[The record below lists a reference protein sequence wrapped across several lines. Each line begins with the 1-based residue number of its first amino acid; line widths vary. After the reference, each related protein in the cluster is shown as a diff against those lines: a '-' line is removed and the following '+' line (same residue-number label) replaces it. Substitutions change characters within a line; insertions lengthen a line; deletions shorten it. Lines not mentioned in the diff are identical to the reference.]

1 MNPSKEL
8 DQIRTHITQAVGPH
22 MVPRYRPLIS
32 EGITRLVKGLVD
44 FEGDPSAP
52 INTCV
57 SLRQGWL
64 FTLTS
69 SSAVGSII
77 SRIAYGN
84 EIFEEHGED
93 LLNMNRKAMGLLA
106 SGMSN
111 FWLVDFF
118 PLSNWFRSPDPV
130 RVDLYPYSPV
140 HPRMVSRCAFPKA
153 RTRIPADHGLY
164 PLQTMGTGHR

>member
-1 MNPSKEL
+1 MSPSKEL
-8 DQIRTHITQAVGPH
+8 YQIRTHITQGIGPH

-32 EGITRLVKGLVD
+32 EEITWLVKGLVD
-44 FEGDPSAP
+44 FEGDPSDP
-52 INTCV
+52 INTYV
-57 SLRQGWL
+57 SLCQGWL

-84 EIFEEHGED
+84 EIFEEHGQD
-93 LLNMNRKAMGLLA
+93 LLNMNRKALGLLA

-118 PLSNWFRSPDPV
+118 PLSSWFRSPDPV
-130 RVDLYPYSPV
+130 RADLYPYSPV
-140 HPRMVSRCAFPKA
+140 HPRVVSWCPFPKA
-153 RTRIPADHGLY
+153 RT
-164 PLQTMGTGHR
+164 